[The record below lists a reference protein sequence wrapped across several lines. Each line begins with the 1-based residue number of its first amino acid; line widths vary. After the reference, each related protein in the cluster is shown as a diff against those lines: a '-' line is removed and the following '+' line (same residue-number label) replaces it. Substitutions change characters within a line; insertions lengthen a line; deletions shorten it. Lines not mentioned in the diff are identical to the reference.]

1 MNVKGHAPARHHAEE
16 ARAVLHLQVGK
27 MEQEGYQAEGGDP
40 EHSSNNILH
49 LSLFSPDPEW

>member
-40 EHSSNNILH
+40 EQYPPPLIL
-49 LSLFSPDPEW
+49 LPRP